1 MSAIAESSAI
11 VDKTRD
17 LCKSIVEDDHFKS
30 LQGKIEEFLND
41 DAAKLQYQSVHQR
54 GEELHQKQAS
64 GVELSKTEIS
74 EFETAREAL
83 LENVVVTTF
92 LSAKQELEGLQ
103 NMVRQYVGLTLEMG
117 KVPTQEEVDHETGGG
132 CCGGG
137 GGGEGCCG

>member
-1 MSAIAESSAI
+1 MSAIAESSTI

-137 GGGEGCCG
+137 GGEGCCG

>member
-17 LCKSIVEDDHFKS
+17 LCTSIVEDDHFKS
-30 LQGKIEEFLND
+30 LQGKIEAFLSD

-64 GVELSKTEIS
+64 GVELSKTEIG
-74 EFETAREAL
+74 EFESAREAL
-83 LENVVVTTF
+83 LENDVVTTF

-103 NMVRQYVGLTLEMG
+103 RMVGQYIGMTLEMG

-137 GGGEGCCG
+137 GGGGCCG

>member
-30 LQGKIEEFLND
+30 LQGKVEAFLND

-74 EFETAREAL
+74 EFESAREAL
-83 LENVVVTTF
+83 LDNEVVTTF

-103 NMVRQYVGLTLEMG
+103 RMVGQYVGMTLEMG
-117 KVPTQEEVDHETGGG
+117 KVPSQEEVDHETGGG

-137 GGGEGCCG
+137 GCGC

>member
-30 LQGKIEEFLND
+30 LQGKVEDFLND

-74 EFETAREAL
+74 EFESAREAL
-83 LENVVVTTF
+83 LENEVVTTF

-103 NMVRQYVGLTLEMG
+103 RMVGQYVGMTLEMG

-137 GGGEGCCG
+137 GGGGCCG

>member
-30 LQGKIEEFLND
+30 LQGKVEDFLND

-64 GVELSKTEIS
+64 GVELSKAEIG
-74 EFETAREAL
+74 EFESAREAL
-83 LENVVVTTF
+83 LENEVVTTF

-103 NMVRQYVGLTLEMG
+103 RMVGQYVGMTLEMG
-117 KVPTQEEVDHETGGG
+117 KVPSQEEVDHETGGG

-137 GGGEGCCG
+137 GGGGCCG

>member
-137 GGGEGCCG
+137 GGEGCCG

>member
-1 MSAIAESSAI
+1 MSAIAESSSI

-17 LCKSIVEDDHFKS
+17 LCKSIVEDDNFKK
-30 LQGKIEEFLND
+30 LQGEVEAFLND

-54 GEELHQKQAS
+54 GQELHQKQAS

-74 EFETAREAL
+74 EFESAREAL
-83 LENVVVTTF
+83 LDNDLVNSF

-103 NMVRQYVGLTLEMG
+103 RMVGQYVGMTLEMG

-137 GGGEGCCG
+137 GGEGCCG

>member
-1 MSAIAESSAI
+1 MSAIAESSTI

-83 LENVVVTTF
+83 LENVVVATF

-137 GGGEGCCG
+137 GGEGCCG

>member
-83 LENVVVTTF
+83 LENEVVTTF

-103 NMVRQYVGLTLEMG
+103 NMVRQYVGMTLEMG

-137 GGGEGCCG
+137 GGEGCCG